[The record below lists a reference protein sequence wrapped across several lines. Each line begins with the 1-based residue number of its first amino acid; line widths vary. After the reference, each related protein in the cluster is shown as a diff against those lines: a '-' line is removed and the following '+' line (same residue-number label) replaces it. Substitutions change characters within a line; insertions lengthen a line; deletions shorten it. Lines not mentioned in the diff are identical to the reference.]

1 MVKADDAMGIMLA
14 NCGNTATG
22 GRLCRVDE

>member
-14 NCGNTATG
+14 NLLRKYSDLRTAVQSG
-22 GRLCRVDE
+22 